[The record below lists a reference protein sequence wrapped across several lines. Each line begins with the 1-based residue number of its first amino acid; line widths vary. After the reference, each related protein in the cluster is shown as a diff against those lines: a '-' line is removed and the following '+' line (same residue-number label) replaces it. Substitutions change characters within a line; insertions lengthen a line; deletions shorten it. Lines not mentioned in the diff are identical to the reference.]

1 MTGTIV
7 VNASS
12 IRVLLIMILSVIW
25 FYLLNEELRSGDEG
39 K

>member
-12 IRVLLIMILSVIW
+12 IRVLLIMILSVTWI
-25 FYLLNEELRSGDEG
+25 YLFNQELRSNDED
-39 K
+39 